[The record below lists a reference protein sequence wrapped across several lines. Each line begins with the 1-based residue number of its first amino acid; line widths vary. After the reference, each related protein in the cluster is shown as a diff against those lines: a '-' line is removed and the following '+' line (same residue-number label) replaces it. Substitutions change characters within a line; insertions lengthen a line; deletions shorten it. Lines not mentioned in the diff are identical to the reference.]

1 MALCHAARQPHGSPM
16 VAPMAARLAL
26 QFQHSVRIPG
36 AGTEGFHGD
45 MLTHGAPSSARIFHI
60 WPTARLWAVASEL
73 ASSSTVVITY
83 CRRNRMPGSRTL
95 IKCCPVR
102 ADARDLQKPA
112 LSPLH
117 GPHPSGS
124 QQLGAASLPLRN
136 PLAPDTK
143 REDFQSGVSAL
154 F

>member
-1 MALCHAARQPHGSPM
+1 MAAPRQPHGSPK
-16 VAPMAARLAL
+16 AARLAL
-26 QFQHSVRIPG
+26 QFQHPVRISG

-45 MLTHGAPSSARIFHI
+45 MLTHDAPSARIFRI

-83 CRRNRMPGSRTL
+83 CSRNRMPGSQTL

-112 LSPLH
+112 PSPLH

-124 QQLGAASLPLRN
+124 QQLGAAPLPLRN
-136 PLAPDTK
+136 PRTPDTN

>member
-1 MALCHAARQPHGSPM
+1 MLHGSPTAAPWQPHGS
-16 VAPMAARLAL
+16 PMAARLAL
-26 QFQHSVRIPG
+26 QFQHPVRISG

-102 ADARDLQKPA
+102 ADASAVTPA
-112 LSPLH
+112 WSPSFWLSTAGCSSP
-117 GPHPSGS
+117 PS
-124 QQLGAASLPLRN
+124 QEPTD
-136 PLAPDTK
+136 P
-143 REDFQSGVSAL
+143 
-154 F
+154 